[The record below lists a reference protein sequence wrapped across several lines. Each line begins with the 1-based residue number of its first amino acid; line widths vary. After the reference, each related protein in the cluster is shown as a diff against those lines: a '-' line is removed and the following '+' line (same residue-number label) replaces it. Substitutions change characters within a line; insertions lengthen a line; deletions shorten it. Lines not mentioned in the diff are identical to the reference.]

1 MVTKGATTTKYTL
14 KVSCSRSALAEYVVE
29 QHEIRRTQADRGRG
43 EQWRFVKRIWE
54 RRMDNTKISHR
65 TRQVHN
71 CSVHLAKIGD
81 RAYDDKSTGNRSELV
96 AQLAAVALNNKIKGE
111 KPLVEKGTE
120 QVGGS

>member
-1 MVTKGATTTKYTL
+1 
-14 KVSCSRSALAEYVVE
+14 
-29 QHEIRRTQADRGRG
+29 
-43 EQWRFVKRIWE
+43 
-54 RRMDNTKISHR
+54 MDNTKISHR

-111 KPLVEKGTE
+111 KQLVEKGTE